1 MGTTL
6 RLLLIED
13 NAQHRALM
21 QEELRRELAAEVTT
35 VTTGEDGLAQLAGG
49 TYDAVVMDFRLPD
62 LDGLT
67 VLRRIGERGIEVPV
81 VIVTGMGDE
90 QLAVRALKAGA
101 YDYVVKGRGLDFARQ
116 LPAAVRD
123 ALKAFADSR
132 EHRRQLQ
139 QLREER
145 ETFAELSIRDD
156 LTELFN
162 RRHLS
167 QVLPAEFSRARR
179 YHQPL
184 TAMMA
189 DIDGLKALNS
199 LYGHAGG
206 SAAIRH
212 VATVIAATVRISDS
226 CFRYGGDEFVLL
238 LPSTQEKGALTLA
251 HRLCERVAALP
262 FSFAGKTLPV
272 TVSIGTATYA
282 DGNYA
287 SGEELVR
294 AADEALFRAKAAGR
308 NTVLAAHAEA
318 PASTA
323 VASKEQPQAEASAP
337 SAPRPTGATPGDVM
351 QQSQGT

>member
-21 QEELRRELAAEVTT
+21 QEELRRELAAEVAAAA
-35 VTTGEDGLAQLAGG
+35 TGEEGLAQLAAG
-49 TYDAVVMDFRLPD
+49 TYAAVVMDFRLPD

-67 VLRRIGERGIEVPV
+67 VLRRIGEQGIAVPV
-81 VIVTGMGDE
+81 IIVTGMGDE

-101 YDYVVKGRGLDFARQ
+101 YDYVVKGRDLGFARR

-123 ALKAFADSR
+123 ALAAFADSQER
-132 EHRRQLQ
+132 ARQLR

-145 ETFAELSIRDD
+145 EALAELSIRDD

-162 RRHLS
+162 RRHLT
-167 QVLPAEFSRARR
+167 QVLPAEFERARR

-184 TAMMA
+184 TAVMA
-189 DIDGLKALNS
+189 DIDGLKAVNS
-199 LYGHAGG
+199 LHGHHCG
-206 SAAIRH
+206 SAVIRH
-212 VATVIAATVRISDS
+212 VAKAIAGTVRISDC

-238 LPSTQEKGALTLA
+238 LPSTPEKGALTLG
-251 HRLCERVAALP
+251 HRLCERVAGLP
-262 FSFAGKTLPV
+262 MTFEGKTLSV
-272 TVSIGTATYA
+272 TLSIGTATYA

-287 SGEELVR
+287 SGEDLVR
-294 AADEALFRAKAAGR
+294 AADDALFRAKAAGR
-308 NTVLAAHAEA
+308 NTVLCAQPEA

-323 VASKEQPQAEASAP
+323 PASKEQAQDGAP
-337 SAPRPTGATPGDVM
+337 GPATRQVTEPPRAT
-351 QQSQGT
+351 